1 MIDNQIFK
9 NQMLNR
15 KQQPKYQTV
24 AEIILPEVQ
33 IKKLDNNIKL
43 HLLNGGSQDIVK
55 IDLLIKAGAVHA
67 DKKII
72 APLTSLMLNEGTQ
85 TKNAQQIAES
95 FDFYGAFF
103 EAAAGNDNAYAGL
116 LTLNKHLEKILPT
129 FIEILTESTFPENEM
144 MTQTNRML
152 NNFLIQSEKTS
163 FLARQEF
170 FEQLFG
176 KNHPYG
182 VRSKAENYKNI
193 STAELFDFYKKHYHS
208 ANFELIISGKIN
220 KNLLQLIEE
229 SFGKLPL
236 KKTQTFCKTLEETN
250 KEEKLIVIEK
260 PKAVQSSLCMG
271 LKTINRSHAD
281 YLSLSILT
289 TILGGYFGSRLMKN
303 IREEKGYTY
312 GIHSVLS
319 SFIQSGYLGIVAD
332 VKKEYAR
339 QTLSEIEK
347 EIRKLQTEL
356 VSETELELV
365 KNYLMGEMLQA
376 LDGPMRLSEA
386 YKVVRSFG
394 MNLDF
399 YKQMIKKVQTISSEE
414 LLALANKYLKI
425 ENMTKVI
432 VGIYV

>member
-1 MIDNQIFK
+1 
-9 NQMLNR
+9 MLNR

-24 AEIILPEVQ
+24 SEIILPEVQ
-33 IKKLDNNIKL
+33 IKELDNNIKL

-67 DKKII
+67 NKKII
-72 APLTSLMLNEGTQ
+72 APLTSLMLNEGTK

-103 EAAAGNDNAYAGL
+103 QTATGNDNAFISL
-116 LTLNKHLEKILPT
+116 LTLSKHLEKILPT

-144 MTQTNRML
+144 RTQTNRML
-152 NNFLIQSEKTS
+152 NHFLIQSEKTS

-182 VRSKAENYKNI
+182 AKNKAENYKNI
-193 STAELFDFYKKHYHS
+193 SAAELLDFYKQNYHS
-208 ANFELIISGKIN
+208 ANFELIVSGKIDE
-220 KNLLQLIEE
+220 NLLTMINE
-229 SFGKLPL
+229 SFGKLPIG
-236 KKTQTFCKTLEETN
+236 KVQAVCKTL
-250 KEEKLIVIEK
+250 KEKSKGEKLIVIEK
-260 PKAVQSSLCMG
+260 PEAVQSSLYMG

-281 YLSLSILT
+281 YLSLNILT

-312 GIHSVLS
+312 GIHSILS

-332 VKKEYAR
+332 VKKEYAQ
-339 QTLSEIEK
+339 QTFSEIEK
-347 EIRKLQTEL
+347 EIRKLQSEL
-356 VSETELELV
+356 VSQTELELV

-376 LDGPMRLSEA
+376 LDGPMLLSEA
-386 YKVVRSFG
+386 YKSVLSFG

-399 YKQMIKKVQTISSEE
+399 YKQMTNKIKTISAEE
-414 LLALANKYLKI
+414 LLALANKYLKF
-425 ENMTKVI
+425 EEMTKVV
-432 VGIYV
+432 VGTSF